1 LVARA
6 IHDQSSRKNRAFIKL
21 NCAAIPATLL
31 ESELFGHEKGAFTG
45 AFAQKLG
52 RFEIAHQ
59 GTLFLDEIGEIPL
72 ELQPKLLR
80 ALQEQEFERL
90 GGNRTIHVDV
100 RVIAATNRNL
110 KAMVDENQFRADLY
124 YRLDVFPLSV
134 PPLRDRREDI
144 PLLIRYFV
152 QKYSERMGRKIERIP
167 VEALEALTNY
177 DWPGNIRELQNIIER
192 SIILTNGPELR
203 VSMPVAGSK
212 PAPVRLDDQRQ
223 SVSDNTE
230 RALILGVL
238 KETGG
243 RVGGADGAAAR
254 LGFKRT
260 TLQSRMRKYN
270 IARQFE

>member
-1 LVARA
+1 V
-6 IHDQSSRKNRAFIKL
+6 

-45 AFAQKLG
+45 AFLQELG
-52 RFEIAHQ
+52 RFEMAHK

-72 ELQPKLLR
+72 ELQSKLLR

-90 GGNRTIHVDV
+90 GGNRTIQVDV
-100 RVIAATNRNL
+100 RVVAATNRDL
-110 KAMVDENQFRADLY
+110 KAMVNESRFRADLY
-124 YRLDVFPLSV
+124 YRLDVFPLTV

-152 QKYSERMGRKIERIP
+152 QKHAERMGRKIERIP
-167 VEALEALTNY
+167 SEALQALTNY

-203 VSMPVAGSK
+203 VSMPDLGAKSVPIALGDHAQGVSVAS
-212 PAPVRLDDQRQ
+212 
-223 SVSDNTE
+223 E
-230 RALILGVL
+230 RALILDVL
-238 KETGG
+238 KETCG
-243 RVGGADGAAAR
+243 RVGGPEGAAAR

-270 IARQFE
+270 IARQFA